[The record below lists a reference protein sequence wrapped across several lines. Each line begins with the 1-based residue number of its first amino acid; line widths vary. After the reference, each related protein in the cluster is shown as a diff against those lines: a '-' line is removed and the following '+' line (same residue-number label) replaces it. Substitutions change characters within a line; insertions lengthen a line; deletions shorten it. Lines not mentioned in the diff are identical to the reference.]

1 MRCEASSFLSL
12 WERLGEGAK
21 HSYSRFVSEAP
32 LAATLVSECRRFFMT
47 VDPATFGKWHLK
59 DHMSATCDNHRG
71 ALKVCEQASIDN
83 HRGAVKE
90 SSQG

>member
-1 MRCEASSFLSL
+1 
-12 WERLGEGAK
+12 
-21 HSYSRFVSEAP
+21 
-32 LAATLVSECRRFFMT
+32 MT

-59 DHMSATCDNHRG
+59 DHMSATRDNHRG